1 MSHVMRS
8 GGRGVVLAQQT
19 VALMADSAEP
29 RSPPTGAVPVGA
41 VREGRFSAFIS
52 YSHRDAPF
60 AKRLHRDLE
69 GYRLPHRLAARSRT
83 GKRLK
88 PIFRDSDELSATYDL
103 TVAVREAIEQAEHL
117 IVVCSPNAAQS
128 PWVGREIE
136 LFRALH
142 GDAAILAV
150 LADGEPAQAFPPA
163 LRHALDGHTVEPL
176 AADFRRADFRGDG
189 GGRRLAVLRL
199 VAVLAGVRLDELVQ
213 RDGQRRVRRTL
224 GWSGGV
230 VAAVLVVGVL
240 TTLTLNAR
248 AETERKREQA
258 TGLVDHMLTDVR
270 RNLQRTGRLDQLAA
284 VNESAMAYYRGQNLA
299 KLTDDE
305 LRQRAKLLHAMG
317 EDDEKRGILAKALA
331 AFEEAHRTTAHL
343 LAKKPNDPQR
353 IFDHAQSEY
362 WVGSVAW
369 AVGDG
374 REARRRF
381 QAYLSLAQ
389 RLVENDAHN
398 LDWIRE
404 VGYAE
409 SNLGMYELRRN
420 GDLPHARRHFVA
432 SLARFERVVEAR
444 PDDTDAVRDACVEL
458 AWLGDVARLTGDL
471 NAARNY
477 RAQEHSRLGR
487 LAKANPDNGQLRFDL
502 LTNELATARIDLADG
517 APEVALTRLKS
528 GLARASAL
536 AVRDPDDQEARF
548 QQRIFELV
556 IADAELSL
564 SHWPRGQIE
573 DISRGLGTCAAGS
586 NSATGRELSAYCL
599 TLRARLAEA
608 RGDAREASALRSA
621 ALGLI
626 GADIYTSRWG
636 LGLRAQPSSL
646 RGAHS

>member
-52 YSHRDAPF
+52 YSHRDARF
-60 AKRLHRDLE
+60 AMRLHRDLE

-142 GDAAILAV
+142 GDAAVLAV
-150 LADGEPAQAFPPA
+150 LAEGEPAQAFPQA

-176 AADFRRADFRGDG
+176 AADFRSEG
-189 GGRRLAVLRL
+189 GGRRVEILRL
-199 VAVLAGVRLDELVQ
+199 VAVLAGVRLDDLIH
-213 RDGQRRVRRTL
+213 RDGQRQGRRTVA
-224 GWSGGV
+224 V
-230 VAAVLVVGVL
+230 VAGAMAAVLTVGVL

-270 RNLQRTGRLDQLAA
+270 KNLQRTGRLDQLAA
-284 VNESAMAYYRGQNLA
+284 VNASAMAYYRGQDLA

-317 EDDEKRGILAKALA
+317 EDDEKRGALAKARA
-331 AFEEAHRTTAHL
+331 AFEEAHRTTAQL

-381 QAYLSLAQ
+381 QAYLSLAE
-389 RLVENDAHN
+389 RLVANDARN

-432 SLARFERVVEAR
+432 SLARFERVAEAR
-444 PDDTDAVRDACVEL
+444 PDDTDAVRDTCVEL

-477 RAQEHSRLGR
+477 RAQEQSKLDRLS
-487 LAKANPDNGQLRFDL
+487 KANPDNEQLQFDL

-517 APEVALTRLKS
+517 APEVALARLKA

-556 IADAELSL
+556 ITDAELSL

-573 DISRGLGTCAAGS
+573 DISRRLGTCAAGS

-636 LGLRAQPSSL
+636 LVLRAQPSSL